1 MSKVENSKTKA
12 WYYYEQGKRYN
23 ESLSPNQYNLVNTN
37 IEFFAGNQ
45 WLNLPETPAMSK
57 LPKPVFN
64 ILKRVASLF
73 VASLTSS
80 ATTISFEPLTY
91 YDGNNMSDPDTNA
104 SDYATAE
111 VRNLFE
117 KFKMDYRIRE
127 ALLDGAQTGDY
138 AAHFYFNADAL
149 PYGGAFGAYRGEIEM
164 ELIDGINVMFGNP
177 TENNIQKQPY
187 VIVVGRDTVGNL
199 REEAERIR
207 KSKRYKTT
215 GDVEEIVSDED
226 TLHFAGQGG
235 RIETQAN
242 DETAKATYVY
252 LYTKVEVDEPV
263 IDVKTGQPMMEDVLD
278 AKGAPVY
285 EKDDDGRP
293 MVDMRGQP
301 IPKRKPATRRVSTV
315 HVTKSTANATIYED
329 VDTGMSLYPI
339 AFGNWERQKNQYHG
353 RALLTGLLPNQ
364 IYLNQMFALIM
375 QHTRLAAFPKTI
387 YNADLIPRWTN
398 EVGQAIAVRNLQ
410 PGQSVDGAAV
420 NLRPADMS
428 TQIMLVLDKTMAYTK
443 ECIGVT
449 DAQMGNVKPD
459 NTSALMVLQ
468 SSSEVPLE
476 NTRALLYEWVEDIG
490 AILLDMMGTYYGR
503 RPLVFERDFEEVMT
517 DPTGMPLLDPM
528 TGQMQMHT
536 VKHKVIEEFDFS
548 QFKHLWF
555 NTRVDVGATS
565 YYSELATV
573 QTLDNLRHDGTLDV
587 IDYLER
593 VPDKYIPRKDELIEK
608 LQQFQAMNTAAA
620 EPSVPTG
627 QAPGLAEAML
637 GELSPDKQLSQ
648 QPTSMQARY
657 GKMPSVAQRAA
668 VR

>member
-1 MSKVENSKTKA
+1 MSRIENSKTKA
-12 WYYYEQGKRYN
+12 WMYYELGRGYN
-23 ESLSPNQYNLVNTN
+23 ESLTPNQYNLVNTN

-45 WLNLPETPAMSK
+45 WINLPETPAMSK

-91 YDGNNMSDPDTNA
+91 YDGTNIADPGTNA
-104 SDYATAE
+104 ATYATAE

-127 ALLDGAQTGDY
+127 ALLDGVQTGDY
-138 AAHFYFNADAL
+138 AAHFYFDADAL
-149 PYGGAFGAYRGEIEM
+149 PYGGAFGAHRGEIEM
-164 ELIDGINVMFGNP
+164 ELIDGINVMYGNP
-177 TENNIQKQPY
+177 TENDIQRQPY
-187 VIVVGRDTVGNL
+187 ILVVGRDTVGNL

-207 KSKRYKTT
+207 KSKRYKTS

-226 TLHFAGQGG
+226 TLHFVGQGG

-252 LYTKVEVDEPV
+252 LYTKVDHDEPMT
-263 IDVKTGQPMMEDVLD
+263 DPETGEPVLEDILD
-278 AKGAPVY
+278 AKGAPIY
-285 EKDDDGRP
+285 EKDENGQP
-293 MVDMRGQP
+293 ILDMRGQP
-301 IPKRKPATRRVSTV
+301 IPKKKPATRRVSTV
-315 HVTKSTANATIYED
+315 HVTKSTRSATIYED
-329 VDTGMSLYPI
+329 VDTGLSLYPV

-398 EVGQAIAVRNLQ
+398 EVGQAIAVRNVQ

-449 DAQMGNVKPD
+449 DAQMGNAKLD

-468 SSSEVPLE
+468 SSSDVPLE
-476 NTRALLYEWVEDIG
+476 NTRALLYEWIEDIG

-503 RPLVFERDFEEVMT
+503 RPLVREKDFEEVLT
-517 DPTGMPLLDPM
+517 DPSGAPILDPM
-528 TGQMQMHT
+528 TGQMQTHK

-573 QTLDNLRHDGTLDV
+573 QTLDNLRHDGTLDT
-587 IDYLER
+587 IAYLER
-593 VPDKYIPRKDELIEK
+593 VPDRFIPRKDELIEK
-608 LQQFQAMNTAAA
+608 LEQFQAMGT
-620 EPSVPTG
+620 
-627 QAPGLAEAML
+627 QAEAQGQSSGVASAMM
-637 GELSPDKQLSQ
+637 GELSPDKKLAQTPVSMMSQ
-648 QPTSMQARY
+648 YNS
-657 GKMPSVAQRAA
+657 MPSAARRAI

>member
-1 MSKVENSKTKA
+1 MSRIENSKTKA
-12 WYYYEQGKRYN
+12 WMYYELGRGYN
-23 ESLSPNQYNLVNTN
+23 ESLTPNQYNLVNTN

-45 WLNLPETPAMSK
+45 WINLPETPAMSK

-91 YDGNNMSDPDTNA
+91 YDGTNVADPETNA
-104 SDYATAE
+104 ATYATAE

-127 ALLDGAQTGDY
+127 ALLDGVQTGDY
-138 AAHFYFNADAL
+138 AAHFYFDADAL
-149 PYGGAFGAYRGEIEM
+149 PYGGAFGAHRGEIEM
-164 ELIDGINVMFGNP
+164 ELIDGINVMYGNP
-177 TENNIQKQPY
+177 TENDIQRQPY
-187 VIVVGRDTVGNL
+187 ILVVGRDTVGNL

-207 KSKRYKTT
+207 KSKRYKTS
-215 GDVEEIVSDED
+215 GEVEEIVSDED
-226 TLHFAGQGG
+226 TLHFVGQGG

-252 LYTKVEVDEPV
+252 LYTKVDHDEPMT
-263 IDVKTGQPMMEDVLD
+263 DPETGEPVLEDILD
-278 AKGAPVY
+278 AKGAPIY
-285 EKDDDGRP
+285 EKDENGQP
-293 MVDMRGQP
+293 ILDMRGQP
-301 IPKRKPATRRVSTV
+301 IPKKKPATRRVSTV
-315 HVTKSTANATIYED
+315 HVTKSTRSATIYED
-329 VDTGMSLYPI
+329 VDTGLSLYPV

-398 EVGQAIAVRNLQ
+398 EVGQAIAVRNVQ

-449 DAQMGNVKPD
+449 DAQMGNAKLD

-468 SSSEVPLE
+468 SSSDVPLE
-476 NTRALLYEWVEDIG
+476 NTRALLYEWIEDIG

-503 RPLVFERDFEEVMT
+503 RPLVREKDFEEVMT
-517 DPTGMPLLDPM
+517 DPSGAPILDPT
-528 TGQMQMHT
+528 TGQMQTHK

-573 QTLDNLRHDGTLDV
+573 QTLDNLRHDGTLDT
-587 IDYLER
+587 IAYLER
-593 VPDKYIPRKDELIEK
+593 VPDRFIPRKDELIEK
-608 LQQFQAMNTAAA
+608 LEQFQAMGT
-620 EPSVPTG
+620 
-627 QAPGLAEAML
+627 QAEAQGQSSGVASAMM
-637 GELSPDKQLSQ
+637 GELSPDKKLAQTPVSMMSQ
-648 QPTSMQARY
+648 YNS
-657 GKMPSVAQRAA
+657 MPSAARRAI

>member
-1 MSKVENSKTKA
+1 MSKQRVENSKTKA
-12 WYYYEQGKRYN
+12 WEYYELGKRYN
-23 ESLSPNQYNLVNTN
+23 ESLKPNQYDLVNTN

-45 WLNLPETPAMSK
+45 WIHLPETQAMSK

-80 ATTISFEPLTY
+80 ATAVSFEPLTY
-91 YDGNNMSDPDTNA
+91 YDGENMNDPDTNA
-104 SDYATAE
+104 SVYATAE

-117 KFKMDYRIRE
+117 KFKMEYRIRE

-138 AAHFYFNADAL
+138 AAHFYFDADAL

-177 TENNIQKQPY
+177 TENNIQRQPY
-187 VIVVGRDTVGNL
+187 IIVVGRDTVGNL
-199 REEAERIR
+199 RAEAEHVRR
-207 KSKRYKTT
+207 NKRYKYT
-215 GDVEEIVSDED
+215 GDPDEIISDDD

-235 RIETQAN
+235 RLETQAD

-252 LYTKVEVDEPV
+252 LYTKVESDEPML
-263 IDVKTGQPMMEDVLD
+263 DPATGDPVLEDVVD
-278 AKGAPVY
+278 RNGQPVY

-293 MVDMRGQP
+293 ILGMDGAP
-301 IPKRKPATRRVSTV
+301 IPKRKQMTRRVTTV
-315 HVTKSTANATIYED
+315 HVTKSTQTATIYED
-329 VDTGMSLYPI
+329 VDTGLSLYPV

-353 RALLTGLLPNQ
+353 RALITGLLPNQ
-364 IYLNQMFALIM
+364 IYLNKLFALIM
-375 QHTRLAAFPKTI
+375 QHTQLAAFPKTL
-387 YNADLIPRWTN
+387 YNADMIPQWSN

-428 TQIMLVLDKTMAYTK
+428 NQIMLALDKTLAYTK

-468 SSSEVPLE
+468 STSEVPLE
-476 NTRALLYEWVEDIG
+476 NTRALLYEWIEDIG

-503 RPLVFERDFEEVMT
+503 RPLVREKDFDEVIT
-517 DPTGMPLLDPM
+517 DPSGAPMLDPM
-528 TGQMQMHT
+528 TGQMQIRK
-536 VKHKVIEEFDFS
+536 VKHKVMEEFDFS

-573 QTLDNLRHDGTLDV
+573 QTLDNLRQDGTLDV

-608 LQQFQAMNTAAA
+608 LQQFQAMNAQAQQPLP
-620 EPSVPTG
+620 E
-627 QAPGLAEAML
+627 APGVADAML
-637 GELSPDKQLSQ
+637 GALSPDKQFAQ
-648 QPTSMQARY
+648 ETPTTQNRY
-657 GKMPSVAQRAA
+657 ESLPSVAQRSV